1 MDRYEIRV
9 AGLLGER
16 RVREFGAVEA
26 HCLDGGNT
34 SLVVRVRDQAALHG
48 LLALVRDLGLE
59 LLEVRR
65 TEREPIDRGGGSR

>member
-1 MDRYEIRV
+1 MHRYEIQV

-26 HCLDGGNT
+26 CRREGGNT
-34 SLVVRVRDQAALHG
+34 SLVVSVPDQAALHG
-48 LLALVRDLGLE
+48 MLALVRDLGLE

-65 TEREPIDRGGGSR
+65 TDGAAEDRGGRPR